1 MTRDPGPARG
11 VLHADP
17 SAGAFEHARI
27 APAPE
32 LDAIVAHYW
41 RVRWQ
46 LRGGLE
52 QTRQTLPHPN
62 VHLVITNGVATVS
75 GVHTARFTTTL
86 RGDGEVFG
94 IKFRAGGVR
103 ATLGMPVS
111 KLRDRTLPA
120 REVLGAWVDELV
132 AVLARSHEDAE
143 RIAAINAVLLANT
156 RAPSQAGQR
165 AGIILDAIAGDDTLL
180 RVDDVLSRW
189 PMQRRTLER
198 LFDDEVGVSP
208 KWVIQR
214 YRLHEALARMTR
226 EAPVDWA
233 QFAQDLG
240 YFDQAHFI
248 RDFRSQV
255 GMTPSAYHRRLQRTD

>member
-11 VLHADP
+11 VLHAEP
-17 SAGAFEHARI
+17 SGGTFEHARI
-27 APAPE
+27 APAQE
-32 LDAIVAHYW
+32 LEGIVAHYW
-41 RVRWQ
+41 WVRWQ
-46 LRGGLE
+46 LPEGIE

-62 VHLVITNGVATVS
+62 VHLVIADGKATVS
-75 GVHTARFTTTL
+75 GVHTSRFTTCL
-86 RGDGEVFG
+86 RGKGSVLG

-111 KLRDRTLPA
+111 RLRDRTLPA
-120 REVLGAWVDELV
+120 QEVFGAWVDELV
-132 AVLARSHEDAE
+132 DIAARDSSDAE
-143 RIAAINAVLLANT
+143 RVAAVNAVLVENT
-156 RAPSQAGQR
+156 HAPTPAGQR
-165 AGIILDAIAGDDTLL
+165 AGIMLDTIASDPTVL
-180 RVDDVLSRW
+180 RVEDVLQRW

-198 LFDDEVGVSP
+198 LFDDEIGVSP

-226 EAPVDWA
+226 DTPLDWA

-248 RDFRSQV
+248 RDFRNQV
-255 GMTPSAYHRRLQRTD
+255 GMTPHAYRRRIER

>member
-11 VLHADP
+11 VLHAES
-17 SAGAFEHARI
+17 SAGAFEHVRI

-41 RVRWQ
+41 LVRWK
-46 LRGGLE
+46 LHEGIE

-62 VHLVITNGVATVS
+62 VHLVIANREATVS
-75 GVHTARFTTTL
+75 GVHTSRFTTSL
-86 RGDGEVFG
+86 SGDGSVFG

-111 KLRDRTLPA
+111 RLRDRTLPA
-120 REVLGAWVDELV
+120 REVFGEWVDQLV
-132 AVLARSHEDAE
+132 DIASSDSSDAE
-143 RIAAINAVLLANT
+143 CVAAINAVLSKNT
-156 RAPSQAGQR
+156 RAATPAGQR
-165 AGIILDAIAGDDTLL
+165 AGIILDAIASDPTLL
-180 RVDDVLSRW
+180 RVDDVLQRW
-189 PMQRRTLER
+189 QIQRRTLER
-198 LFDDEVGVSP
+198 SFDDEIGVSP

-226 EAPVDWA
+226 EAPIDWA

-248 RDFRSQV
+248 RDFRCQV
-255 GMTPSAYHRRLQRTD
+255 GMTPHAYRRRIERG

>member
-17 SAGAFEHARI
+17 SVGTFEHARL

-32 LDAIVAHYW
+32 LDGIVAHYW
-41 RVRWQ
+41 RVRWD
-46 LRGGLE
+46 LHDGVE
-52 QTRQTLPHPN
+52 QPRQTLPHPN
-62 VHLVITNGVATVS
+62 VHLVIADGAATVS
-75 GVHTARFTTTL
+75 GVHTSRFSTCL
-86 RGDGEVFG
+86 RGSGAVFG

-111 KLRDRTLPA
+111 RLRDRTVAA
-120 REVLGAWVDELV
+120 REVFGEWVDPLV
-132 AVLARSHEDAE
+132 DLASSDGSDDE

-156 RAPSQAGQR
+156 HAATPAGQR
-165 AGIILDAIAGDDTLL
+165 AGVILDAIAGDPTLL
-180 RVDDVLSRW
+180 RVDDVLQRW

-198 LFDDEVGVSP
+198 LFDDEIGVSP

-214 YRLHEALARMTR
+214 YRLHEALARMTDA
-226 EAPVDWA
+226 APVDWA

-248 RDFRSQV
+248 RDFRNQV
-255 GMTPSAYHRRLQRTD
+255 GMTPHAYRRRIDG

>member
-1 MTRDPGPARG
+1 MTREPGPARG
-11 VLHADP
+11 VLQAEP
-17 SAGAFEHARI
+17 SAGTFEHARI

-41 RVRWQ
+41 LVRWN
-46 LRGGLE
+46 LPEGIE

-62 VHLVITNGVATVS
+62 VHLIMTDGVATVS

-86 RGDGEVFG
+86 RGNGEVFG

-103 ATLGMPVS
+103 ATLGMRVS
-111 KLRDRTLPA
+111 QLRDHTLPA
-120 REVLGAWVDELV
+120 REVFGAWVDELL
-132 AVLARSHEDAE
+132 AVVSRSANDAE
-143 RIAAINAVLLANT
+143 RVAAINEVLVRNT
-156 RAPSQAGQR
+156 RAPSNAGQL
-165 AGIILDAIAGDDTLL
+165 AGSMLETIANDDTLL
-180 RVDDVLSRW
+180 RVDDLLRRW

-198 LFDDEVGVSP
+198 LFDDEIGVSP

-214 YRLHEALARMTR
+214 YRLHEALARMTHQ
-226 EAPVDWA
+226 APVDWA

-248 RDFRSQV
+248 RDFRCQV
-255 GMTPSAYHRRLQRTD
+255 GMTPHAYRRRMDSR